1 MTVLYVASGDHVTPQ
16 RRQVLQERW
25 APLLERYQIDPTAYA
40 RFAAGAHRIAPSR
53 DAAALLSVAFEPLE
67 DLLHP
72 LPRAAHICFVAMPF
86 EAPYL
91 DYFCT
96 YYGPALARAGFRA
109 IRAWGGIGSEEYYP
123 YVGTLISRCGA
134 VLAELGTL
142 NLNVINEVGISHGA
156 NIPVFLVKRRDRRAL
171 PSNIARLP
179 VLDYAARGFRPQK
192 AELARL
198 ARFVRWIWQ
207 DYTKSLTAQGVI
219 QMEARDL
226 TRVSRLTTVRE
237 RNYWKLRYK
246 LATASPFPVR
256 LRYESRERHRGRSAW
271 PLRAIALRS
280 PVCT

>member
-1 MTVLYVASGDHVTPQ
+1 MFATVRRYEGIETSHKDELKKKVGESLAPRLSKLPGFSKAPDQDLYIVGD
-16 RRQVLQERW
+16 
-25 APLLERYQIDPTAYA
+25 
-40 RFAAGAHRIAPSR
+40 
-53 DAAALLSVAFEPLE
+53 
-67 DLLHP
+67 
-72 LPRAAHICFVAMPF
+72 
-86 EAPYL
+86 
-91 DYFCT
+91 
-96 YYGPALARAGFRA
+96 
-109 IRAWGGIGSEEYYP
+109 
-123 YVGTLISRCGA
+123 
-134 VLAELGTL
+134 
-142 NLNVINEVGISHGA
+142 VINEVGISHGA